1 MDTKTLTPEQ
11 ILQKLFHGKRKQLY
25 YYIAGFVDGESS
37 FSVAIIRHPYHIT
50 GWMINPVF
58 QVYQHQNYRH
68 VLELCKFVFQTGSI
82 YRKSGIHPVLNFSVD
97 SRRNIIEKIIPFFD
111 KYPLVV
117 KGNDYLKFREIVMA
131 MEKKEHHT
139 IEGFKRLVS
148 LAHTMNDQ
156 GKQRKYSKEFIFS
169 EVDKTINDTA
179 KNPQRPTSD
188 SKNKLEKIESNL
200 SGDRKII

>member
-1 MDTKTLTPEQ
+1 MTPEE
-11 ILQKLFHGKRKQLY
+11 ILQHLFHGKRKQLNQF
-25 YYIAGFVDGESS
+25 IAGFVDGEGS
-37 FSVAIIRHPYHIT
+37 FSVAIIKHPFHKI

-58 QVYQHQNYRH
+58 QVYQHQNYRY

-117 KGNDYLKFREIVMA
+117 KQNDYLKFKKILMA
-131 MEKKEHHT
+131 MEQREHWT
-139 IEGFKRLVS
+139 VSGFKRLVS
-148 LAHTMNDQ
+148 LAHTMNAQ

-169 EVDKTINDTA
+169 EIEKNILIDAT

-188 SKNKLEKIESNL
+188 PE
-200 SGDRKII
+200 

>member
-1 MDTKTLTPEQ
+1 MDTNQNVSEK
-11 ILQKLFHGKRKQLY
+11 ILQQLFHGKRKHLNH
-25 YYIAGFVDGESS
+25 YIAGFVDREGS
-37 FSVAIIRHPYHIT
+37 FSVAIIKHPFHKI

-58 QVYQHQNYRH
+58 QVYQHEHYRH

-97 SRRNIIEKIIPFFD
+97 SRRSIIEKIIPFFD

-117 KGNDYLKFREIVMA
+117 KHYDYLKFREILMA
-131 MEKKEHHT
+131 MENREHW
-139 IEGFKRLVS
+139 EVVGFKRLVS
-148 LAHTMNDQ
+148 LAHTMNAQ

-169 EVDKTINDTA
+169 EMEKNLLTDTT

-188 SKNKLEKIESNL
+188 SELSEKIESDL
-200 SGDRKII
+200 SGDRKLT